1 MIPPIIS
8 RLILK
13 LGISNIKNNSSE
25 NKISSKVNR
34 NSGTL
39 IQTFNQSSNQPSAD
53 GLESVRRYNL
63 LIKIRSAWLM
73 RNDGISSAR
82 MAGLEWGKDEK
93 SLLIHILEALEK
105 SEVLNGSKLIH

>member
-73 RNDGISSAR
+73 SNDGISSAR
-82 MAGLEWGKDEK
+82 IAGSEWGKDEK
-93 SLLIHILEALEK
+93 EFVNTYLRSVG
-105 SEVLNGSKLIH
+105 EVWSIE